1 MLVLLGAVMRTAF
14 AAAIASGLI
23 VSLVLG
29 VQSIQLAQANGIF
42 NHELNGS
49 PIITIKSPSNNK
61 VVSSN
66 TVVVSFTLT
75 RPSSNWF
82 IGETS
87 CWVSGV
93 RTIVDGAFYRS
104 VAVNSELPVPLA
116 HSLNLTDL
124 ENGAHSLQ
132 LNAYCRGVS
141 MMRRLP
147 GDVSPY
153 IYYEALSDT
162 VSFTVDAP
170 EPSPEPTST
179 TTPTPTTPTETTS
192 QSTTFPT
199 TLYLA
204 SSAGIAFGA
213 AGLLVYFKKRKR

>member
-1 MLVLLGAVMRTAF
+1 MKRTAF
-14 AAAIASGLI
+14 ATTIVFGLI

-29 VQSIQLAQANGIF
+29 VQFTQLVEANGIWI
-42 NHELNGS
+42 HELNGS
-49 PIITIKSPSNNK
+49 PIITIKSPLNNK

-66 TVVVSFTLT
+66 NVVVSFTLT

-87 CWVSGV
+87 CWVAGV
-93 RTIVDGAFYRS
+93 RIIVDGAFYRS
-104 VAVNSELPVPLA
+104 VDVNSELPVPFSY
-116 HSLNLTDL
+116 SLNLTDL
-124 ENGAHSLQ
+124 ENGAHSLH

-141 MMRRLP
+141 MMRGLP
-147 GDVSPY
+147 GDRSPY

-179 TTPTPTTPTETTS
+179 PTPTPTTPTETMS

-199 TLYLA
+199 NLFLA
-204 SSAGIAFGA
+204 SSAGITLGA
-213 AGLLVYFKKRKR
+213 AGLLVYFKKRKH